1 MNKNSPKIFPKNFF
15 WGASTAAHQV
25 EGGNY
30 NDWSVWELAH
40 AKEFAQTAHRR
51 LSYLDSWESIK
62 KQAEDPNNYVSGR
75 GVEHYKRYKED
86 FDIVKQ
92 LNLNA
97 FRFSIEWSRLEP
109 QEGAW
114 DPAEINHYKTYIAEL
129 RKRNIEP
136 FLNVWHWTMPVWFT
150 QRGGFSKKSNLVYFD
165 RFVKKIAEELID
177 DVSYVVTLNEP
188 NVFAAEGYITG
199 QRPPQKKNILEFLVV
214 YRNLWLA
221 HRRAYK
227 ILKEK
232 KPSLQIGIAS
242 QLANIQAKR
251 PHNFFDEL
259 STKIMRYL
267 WNWLFLERTAKY
279 QDFIGIN
286 YYFTN
291 YFTGLLKEVDPA
303 FPKNDLGFYMEPEG
317 LYPIMLRT
325 WSRFK
330 KPIFITE
337 NGLADSTD
345 QYRRWWIEETIVAME
360 RAISDGVQVS
370 GYLHWSLLD
379 NFEWEFGYWP
389 HFGLVSVDRTNKMK
403 RTIKPSAK
411 WFADYIKDL

>member
-1 MNKNSPKIFPKNFF
+1 MSKDYPKIFPKNFF

-25 EGGNY
+25 EGNNY

-40 AKEFAQTAHRR
+40 AKELAQTAHRR
-51 LSYLDSWESIK
+51 LSYLDNWDKIK

-92 LNLNA
+92 LNMNA

-109 QEGAW
+109 KEGVW
-114 DPAEINHYKTYIAEL
+114 DLAELDHYKKYIAEL

-136 FLNVWHWTMPVWFT
+136 FLNIWHWTMPTWFT
-150 QRGGFSKKSNLVYFD
+150 QKGAFSKKRNLVYFD
-165 RFVKKIAEELID
+165 RFVKKIAEELVD
-177 DVSYVVTLNEP
+177 DVSYVITLNEP
-188 NVFAAEGYITG
+188 NVYAAEAYITA
-199 QRPPQKKNILEFLVV
+199 QRPPQKKNIGEFLIV

-227 ILKEK
+227 ILKIK
-232 KPSLQIGIAS
+232 KPSLQVGIAS

-251 PHNFFDEL
+251 PHNFFDEA

-267 WNWLFLERTAKY
+267 WNWLFLKRTSRY

-291 YFTGLLKEVDPA
+291 YFTGLLKEIDPK
-303 FPKNDLGFYMEPEG
+303 FPRSDQGIYMEPEG
-317 LYPIMLRT
+317 IYPIMLRT

-345 QYRRWWIEETIVAME
+345 HYRRWWIEESIVAME
-360 RAISDGVQVS
+360 RAISDGVDLR

-389 HFGLVSVDRTNKMK
+389 HYGLVSVDRTNNMK

-411 WFADYIKDL
+411 WFAERIKEL